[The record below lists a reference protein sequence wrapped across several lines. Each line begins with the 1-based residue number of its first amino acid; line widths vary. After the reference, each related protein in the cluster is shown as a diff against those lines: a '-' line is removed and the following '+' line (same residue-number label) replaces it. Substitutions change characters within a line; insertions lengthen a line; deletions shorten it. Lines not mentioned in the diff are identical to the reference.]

1 MYIGVYLHKYTPIYI
16 NTHLLNF
23 QTEFNLRIMVIY
35 NLLGLQIYN
44 YIIHMIMSDQTS
56 ILLFDSITMNFD
68 IINVI
73 SETSHV

>member
-1 MYIGVYLHKYTPIYI
+1 
-16 NTHLLNF
+16 
-23 QTEFNLRIMVIY
+23 MVIY

-44 YIIHMIMSDQTS
+44 YIIHMIMYDQTS

-73 SETSHV
+73 SETSHVKVNHDYM